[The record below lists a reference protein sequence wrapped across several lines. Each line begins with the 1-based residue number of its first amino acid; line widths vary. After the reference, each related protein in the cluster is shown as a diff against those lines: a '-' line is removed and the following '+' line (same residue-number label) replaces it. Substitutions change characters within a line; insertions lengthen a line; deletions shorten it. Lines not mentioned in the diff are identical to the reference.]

1 MIDLNELTWRLLE
14 SCLNAT
20 VDLQADELLG
30 EGNRRSDYRIRTLHT
45 RVETLTLRIPKLR
58 EGIYFPGKILKPY
71 SRVNRAMVL
80 P

>member
-30 EGNRRSDYRIRTLHT
+30 EENRTQ
-45 RVETLTLRIPKLR
+45 
-58 EGIYFPGKILKPY
+58 
-71 SRVNRAMVL
+71 
-80 P
+80 